1 MLLFQEAND
10 LNFFMLSK
18 KSAAI
23 AELVS
28 DFGLVGFEPLDIGD
42 KVEILIDSISNRFDF
57 FQFEFNLK

>member
-1 MLLFQEAND
+1 MATK
-10 LNFFMLSK
+10 K